1 MKIAGSGSPRLS
13 DVQHPRLRKRSSMA
27 SALAASMLS
36 GLKSGIKAYPKAGG
50 GSGVFSRSRNLMLRS
65 IRILGTFASVK
76 SSFLSTQTSRAFP
89 AIPSDPG
96 HRNPTFQ
103 FRRRPSSSH
112 YVELNIMRF
121 MISKKLCGV
130 KISLCRER
138 GFILHIIFI
147 MIPTNLRYFCLATFS
162 FLESPGIPEKRKWP
176 SKNIVDWLESL

>member
-1 MKIAGSGSPRLS
+1 
-13 DVQHPRLRKRSSMA
+13 MA

-36 GLKSGIKAYPKAGG
+36 GVKSGIKAHPKAGG
-50 GSGVFSRSRNLMLRS
+50 GSGAFSRSRNLMSRS
-65 IRILGTFASVK
+65 INLFGTRASVK
-76 SSFLSTQTSRAFP
+76 SSFSSVQTSRAFP
-89 AIPSDPG
+89 AIPSEPG

-112 YVELNIMRF
+112 YVKLNIMRF

-138 GFILHIIFI
+138 EFILHIIFI

-162 FLESPGIPEKRKWP
+162 FLESPGIP
-176 SKNIVDWLESL
+176 DSLKYFFS

>member
-1 MKIAGSGSPRLS
+1 MAKPQAGDGRGCF
-13 DVQHPRLRKRSSMA
+13 LR
-27 SALAASMLS
+27 
-36 GLKSGIKAYPKAGG
+36 
-50 GSGVFSRSRNLMLRS
+50 FRNLTAISKSSTGKLE
-65 IRILGTFASVK
+65 SVK
-76 SSFLSTQTSRAFP
+76 SPSPLSRTTKAFP
-89 AIPSDPG
+89 AMPSLLG

-112 YVELNIMRF
+112 YVELNIMRL

-162 FLESPGIPEKRKWP
+162 FLESPGIPDSLKYFFHRKIHFCILRCCVDICMP
-176 SKNIVDWLESL
+176 QPIRNRTQIVFCL